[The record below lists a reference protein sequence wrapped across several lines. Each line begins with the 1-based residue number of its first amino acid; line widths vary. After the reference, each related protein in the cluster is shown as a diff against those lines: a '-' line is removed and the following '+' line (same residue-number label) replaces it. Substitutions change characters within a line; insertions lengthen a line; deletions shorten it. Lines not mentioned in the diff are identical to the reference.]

1 MPTSV
6 LLDERVYTY
15 IFFTKEVDLF
25 TKYGYTMC
33 MYKGKQV
40 HFFGFR
46 GYEYVSAM
54 RVWGKPDF
62 IHPVHDRRSYIEY
75 DPVNDIGIF
84 ANKETEEVI
93 HSYRREYADMQKKVD
108 IV

>member
-6 LLDERVYTY
+6 LLDERVYIY

-46 GYEYVSAM
+46 GYEYVSAV
-54 RVWGKPDF
+54 RVWGDPDF

-75 DPVNDIGIF
+75 DPI
-84 ANKETEEVI
+84 ETEQVV
-93 HSYRREYADMQKKVD
+93 HSYRREYADMNIKVD
-108 IV
+108 NV